1 MSERAHEFKIGA
13 FVLFG
18 VALILAGLVA
28 FAFSRDVEPVY
39 HFETYV
45 DGDVDGL
52 SVGSAV
58 KLRGVDVGQVT
69 SIRFSWIDY
78 PPGNP
83 RCVVIRFT
91 IAKSQSP
98 IAVGGDEGGKL
109 QEAVSSGLRA
119 VVQGQGITGTSILA
133 LKYVDPKAYPPLEF
147 SWTPKTLYIPSA
159 PSEFSQIIT
168 AVSRIMANLEKIN
181 FEALG
186 ATVQSKLDDLNTKGI
201 SDELQRTV
209 VEARKAI
216 AEINAELQSM
226 KLADVGK
233 NANVLLVG
241 LQSTNDRLE
250 RTAGRLSTVDFRNL
264 NDTLA
269 GTREAVE
276 QLNDVLGELKRYP
289 AGFLFGEPPSP
300 VPGLAKEKK

>member
-45 DGDVDGL
+45 DGEVDGL

-69 SIRFSWIDY
+69 SIRFSWTDY

-91 IAKSQSP
+91 IAKTQSP
-98 IAVGGDEGGKL
+98 IPASGDVGGGL
-109 QEAVSSGLRA
+109 QEAVASGLRA

-133 LKYVDPKAYPPLEF
+133 LKYVDPKAYPALEF
-147 SWTPKTLYIPSA
+147 SWTPKSLYIPSA

-168 AVSRIMANLEKIN
+168 AVSRIMSSIDKIN

-186 ATVQSKLDDLNTKGI
+186 NTVQSKLDDLNTRGI

-209 VEARKAI
+209 IEGRKAI
-216 AEINAELQSM
+216 ADINAQVQSM

-233 NANVLLVG
+233 NANGLLLG

-250 RTAGRLSTVDFRNL
+250 RTAGRLSTVDVRNL

-289 AGFLFGEPPSP
+289 AGFLFGEPPAR
-300 VPGLAKEKK
+300 VPGMAKEKQ

>member
-13 FVLFG
+13 FVLVG
-18 VALILAGLVA
+18 LLIILAGLVA

-39 HFETYV
+39 KFETYV

-91 IAKSQSP
+91 IAKAQSP
-98 IAVGGDEGGKL
+98 IPVGGDVGGKL
-109 QEAVSSGLRA
+109 QEAVAGGLRA

-133 LKYVDPKAYPPLEF
+133 LKYIDPKEYPPLEF
-147 SWTPKTLYIPSA
+147 SWTPKSLYIPSA

-168 AVSRIMANLEKIN
+168 AVTRVMSSLDKVN
-181 FEALG
+181 FEAIG
-186 ATVQSKLDDLNTKGI
+186 ASVQTKLDDINTKAI

-209 VEARKAI
+209 SEARKAI
-216 AEINAELQSM
+216 VDIRGEVDSLKLAEL
-226 KLADVGK
+226 GK
-233 NANVLLVG
+233 NANGLLLG
-241 LQSTNDRLE
+241 LQDTNSKLE
-250 RTAGRLSTVDFRNL
+250 RTAGRLSNLDFRNI

-269 GTREAVE
+269 GTRDAVRN
-276 QLNDVLGELKRYP
+276 LNDVLDELKRYP
-289 AGFLFGEPPSP
+289 AGFLFGDPPPPAS
-300 VPGLAKEKK
+300 VLSKEKK

>member
-52 SVGSAV
+52 SVGSSV

-69 SIRFSWIDY
+69 SIHFSWIDY

-98 IAVGGDEGGKL
+98 IPVGGDEGGKL
-109 QEAVSSGLRA
+109 QEAVTQGLRA

-133 LKYVDPKAYPPLEF
+133 LKYADPKQYPPLEF
-147 SWTPKTLYIPSA
+147 SWTPKSLYIPSA

-168 AVSRIMANLEKIN
+168 AVTRIMSSLDKIN
-181 FEALG
+181 FEAIG
-186 ATVQSKLDDLNTKGI
+186 NTVQSKLDDLNTKGI
-201 SDELQRTV
+201 SDDLQKTV
-209 VEARKAI
+209 VEARRALADI
-216 AEINAELQSM
+216 DAEVQSL
-226 KLADVGK
+226 KLADIGK
-233 NANVLLVG
+233 NANGLLLG
-241 LQSTNDRLE
+241 LQTTNSHLE
-250 RTAGRLSTVDFRNL
+250 RTAGRLSNLDFRNL

-289 AGFLFGEPPSP
+289 AGFLFGDPPAK
-300 VPGLAKEKK
+300 VPGLAKEKQ

>member
-1 MSERAHEFKIGA
+1 MTERAHEFKIGA

-28 FAFSRDVEPVY
+28 FAFSRDVEAVY

-98 IAVGGDEGGKL
+98 IPVGGDEGGKL
-109 QEAVSSGLRA
+109 QETVAEGLRA
-119 VVQGQGITGTSILA
+119 VVQGQGITGTSVLA
-133 LKYVDPKAYPPLEF
+133 LKYADPKQYPPLEF
-147 SWTPKTLYIPSA
+147 SWTPKSLYIPSA

-168 AVSRIMANLEKIN
+168 AVTRVMSNLDKVN
-181 FEALG
+181 FEAI
-186 ATVQSKLDDLNTKGI
+186 AASVQTKLDDINTKAL
-201 SDELQRTV
+201 SEELQHTV
-209 VEARKAI
+209 SEARKAI
-216 AEINAELQSM
+216 IDIRTEVDNM

-233 NANVLLVG
+233 NANG
-241 LQSTNDRLE
+241 LILGLRSTNDRLE
-250 RTAGRLSTVDFRNL
+250 RTAGRLSNVDFRNL

-269 GTREAVE
+269 GTREAVD
-276 QLNDVLGELKRYP
+276 QLNDVLAELKRYP
-289 AGFLFGEPPSP
+289 AGFLFGEPPAPATAVS
-300 VPGLAKEKK
+300 KEKK

>member
-39 HFETYV
+39 RFETYV

-69 SIRFSWIDY
+69 SIRFSWNDY

-91 IAKSQSP
+91 IAKSQAP
-98 IAVGGDEGGKL
+98 IQTGGDEGGKL
-109 QEAVSSGLRA
+109 QEAVETGLRA
-119 VVQGQGITGTSILA
+119 TVQGQGITGTSVLA
-133 LKYVDPKAYPPLEF
+133 LKYVNPKQYPPMEV

-159 PSEFSQIIT
+159 PSEFSQILT
-168 AVSRIMANLEKIN
+168 AVTRVMSSLDRIN

-186 ATVQSKLDDLNTKGI
+186 SSLQSKLDDLNVKGI
-201 SDELQRTV
+201 SSEVERTV
-209 VEARKAI
+209 VQARTAI
-216 AEINAELQSM
+216 VDIRSEVQALKLAEL
-226 KLADVGK
+226 GR
-233 NANVLLVG
+233 NANELLLG
-241 LQSTNDRLE
+241 LEATNERLQ
-250 RTAGRLSTVDFRNL
+250 RTAGRLSNIDFRNL

-269 GTREAVE
+269 GTREATRE
-276 QLNDVLGELKRYP
+276 LNDVLQQLNRYP
-289 AGFLFGEPPSP
+289 AGFLFGDPPPPASA
-300 VPGLAKEKK
+300 LSKEKK

>member
-18 VALILAGLVA
+18 LLIIFAGLVA

-45 DGDVDGL
+45 DGDVEGL
-52 SVGSAV
+52 SVGSSV
-58 KLRGVDVGQVT
+58 KLRGVDVGTVT

-91 IAKSQSP
+91 IAKTQSP
-98 IAVGGDEGGKL
+98 IPVGGDEGGKL
-109 QEAVSSGLRA
+109 QEAVSEGLRA
-119 VVQGQGITGTSILA
+119 VVQGQGITGTSVLA
-133 LKYVDPKAYPPLEF
+133 LKYVDPKQYPPLEF
-147 SWTPKTLYIPSA
+147 SWTPKSLYVPSA

-168 AVSRIMANLEKIN
+168 AVSRVMSSLDKIN
-181 FEALG
+181 FEAIG
-186 ATVQSKLDDLNTKGI
+186 ASVQTKLDDLNTRGI

-209 VEARKAI
+209 SEARKAI
-216 AEINAELQSM
+216 VDIRGEVDNLKLSEL
-226 KLADVGK
+226 GK
-233 NANVLLVG
+233 NANGLLLG
-241 LQSTNDRLE
+241 LQSTNARLE
-250 RTAGRLSTVDFRNL
+250 MTAGRLSNVDFRNL

-269 GTREAVE
+269 GTRQAVQ
-276 QLNDVLGELKRYP
+276 QLNDVLDELKRYP
-289 AGFLFGEPPSP
+289 AGFLFGEPPPPAAALS
-300 VPGLAKEKK
+300 KEKK

>member
-13 FVLFG
+13 FVLVG
-18 VALILAGLVA
+18 LLLILAGLVA

-98 IAVGGDEGGKL
+98 IPVGGDEGGKL
-109 QEAVSSGLRA
+109 QETVAEGLRA

-133 LKYVDPKAYPPLEF
+133 LKYADPKLYPPLEF
-147 SWTPKTLYIPSA
+147 SWTPKSLYIPSA

-168 AVSRIMANLEKIN
+168 AVTRVMSSLDKIN
-181 FEALG
+181 FEAIG
-186 ATVQSKLDDLNTKGI
+186 ATVQSKLDDINTKAI

-209 VEARKAI
+209 SEARKAI
-216 AEINAELQSM
+216 VDIRGEVDNL
-226 KLADVGK
+226 KLADIGK
-233 NANVLLVG
+233 NTNGLLLG
-241 LQSTNDRLE
+241 LQSTNARLE
-250 RTAGRLSTVDFRNL
+250 VTAGRLSNVDFRNI

-269 GTREAVE
+269 GTRDAVRN
-276 QLNDVLGELKRYP
+276 LNDVLDELKRYP
-289 AGFLFGEPPSP
+289 AGFLFGDPPPPASA
-300 VPGLAKEKK
+300 LSKEKK

>member
-18 VALILAGLVA
+18 VALILVGLVA

-69 SIRFSWIDY
+69 SIRFSWNEY

-98 IAVGGDEGGKL
+98 INSGGDEGGKL
-109 QEAVSSGLRA
+109 HEAIEAGLRA
-119 VVQGQGITGTSILA
+119 TVQGQGITGTSVLA
-133 LKYVDPKAYPPLEF
+133 LKYVDPKLYPPMEV
-147 SWTPKTLYIPSA
+147 SWTPRSLYIPSA
-159 PSEFSQIIT
+159 PSEFSQILT
-168 AVSRIMANLEKIN
+168 AVTRVMSGLDRIN
-181 FEALG
+181 FEAIG
-186 ATVQSKLDDLNTKGI
+186 NTVQSKLEDLNTKAI
-201 SDELQRTV
+201 SGELERTLAQ
-209 VEARKAI
+209 ARTAI
-216 AEINAELQSM
+216 VDIRSEVQALKLGEL
-226 KLADVGK
+226 GH
-233 NANVLLVG
+233 NANDLLLG
-241 LQSTNDRLE
+241 LQDTNERLQ
-250 RTAGRLSTVDFRNL
+250 RTAGRLSNIDFRNL

-269 GTREAVE
+269 NTREATR
-276 QLNDVLGELKRYP
+276 QLNDVLEQLNRYP
-289 AGFLFGEPPSP
+289 AGFLFGDPPPPASA
-300 VPGLAKEKK
+300 LSKEKK

>member
-18 VALILAGLVA
+18 LALIMAGLVA
-28 FAFSRDVEPVY
+28 FAFSHNVEAVY

-45 DGDVDGL
+45 DGDVEGL

-58 KLRGVDVGQVT
+58 KLRGVNVGQVT

-91 IAKSQSP
+91 IAKAKSP
-98 IAVGGDEGGKL
+98 IPVGGDEGGKL
-109 QEAVSSGLRA
+109 QEAVSEGLRA

-133 LKYVDPKAYPPLEF
+133 LKYADPKQYPPLEF
-147 SWTPKTLYIPSA
+147 SWTPKSLYIPSA

-168 AVSRIMANLEKIN
+168 AVTRVMGSLEKIN
-181 FEALG
+181 FEAL
-186 ATVQSKLDDLNTKGI
+186 AMSVQTKIDDFNAKGLSDDL
-201 SDELQRTV
+201 QRAV
-209 VEARKAI
+209 SEARKTI
-216 AEINAELQSM
+216 VDIRGEVDSLKLAEL
-226 KLADVGK
+226 GK
-233 NANVLLVG
+233 NANGLLLG
-241 LQSTNDRLE
+241 LQTTNAHLE
-250 RTAGRLSTVDFRNL
+250 RTAGRLSNLDFRNL

-269 GTREAVE
+269 GTREAVS
-276 QLNDVLGELKRYP
+276 QLNDVLDELKRYP
-289 AGFLFGEPPSP
+289 SGFLFGDPPPRPP
-300 VPGLAKEKK
+300 VLKEKQ

>member
-1 MSERAHEFKIGA
+1 MTERAHEFKIGA

-91 IAKSQSP
+91 IAKSKSP
-98 IAVGGDEGGKL
+98 IPVGGDEGGKL
-109 QEAVSSGLRA
+109 QEAVVGGLRA
-119 VVQGQGITGTSILA
+119 VVQGQGITGTSVLA
-133 LKYVDPKAYPPLEF
+133 LKYADPKQYPPLEF
-147 SWTPKTLYIPSA
+147 SWTPKSLYIPNA
-159 PSEFSQIIT
+159 PSEFSQIVT
-168 AVSRIMANLEKIN
+168 AVTRVMSNLDKVN
-181 FEALG
+181 FEAI
-186 ATVQSKLDDLNTKGI
+186 AASVQTKLDDINTKGI
-201 SDELQRTV
+201 SDDLQHTV
-209 VEARKAI
+209 TEARRAI
-216 AEINAELQSM
+216 IDIRGEVDKLRLEEL
-226 KLADVGK
+226 GK
-233 NANVLLVG
+233 NANGLILG

-250 RTAGRLSTVDFRNL
+250 RTAGRLSNVDFRNL

-269 GTREAVE
+269 GTRQAVQ
-276 QLNDVLGELKRYP
+276 QLNDVLEELHRYP
-289 AGFLFGEPPSP
+289 AGFLFGDPPP
-300 VPGLAKEKK
+300 AATAVVKEKK

>member
-13 FVLFG
+13 FVLVG
-18 VALILAGLVA
+18 LLLILAGLVA
-28 FAFSRDVEPVY
+28 FAFSRDIEPVY

-83 RCVVIRFT
+83 KCVVIRFT

-98 IAVGGDEGGKL
+98 IPVGGDEGGKL
-109 QEAVSSGLRA
+109 QDSVSEGLRA

-133 LKYVDPKAYPPLEF
+133 LKYADPKLYPALEF
-147 SWTPKTLYIPSA
+147 SWTPKSLYIPSA

-168 AVSRIMANLEKIN
+168 AVTRVMSSLDKIN
-181 FEALG
+181 FEAIG
-186 ATVQSKLDDLNTKGI
+186 ATVQSKLDDINTKGI

-209 VEARKAI
+209 AEARKAI
-216 AEINAELQSM
+216 VNIRSEVDNLKLAEI
-226 KLADVGK
+226 GK
-233 NANVLLVG
+233 NTNGLLVG
-241 LQSTNDRLE
+241 LQSTNARLE
-250 RTAGRLSTVDFRNL
+250 VTAGRLSNVDFRNI

-269 GTREAVE
+269 GTRDAVRN
-276 QLNDVLGELKRYP
+276 LNDVLDELKRYP
-289 AGFLFGEPPSP
+289 SGFLFGDPPPPAAALS
-300 VPGLAKEKK
+300 KEKK

>member
-69 SIRFSWIDY
+69 SIHFSWIDY

-91 IAKSQSP
+91 IARSQSP
-98 IAVGGDEGGKL
+98 IPVGGDEGGKL
-109 QEAVSSGLRA
+109 QEAVAGGLRA
-119 VVQGQGITGTSILA
+119 VVQGQGITGTSVLS
-133 LKYVDPKAYPPLEF
+133 LKYADPKQYPPLEF
-147 SWTPKTLYIPSA
+147 SWTPKSLYIPSA

-168 AVSRIMANLEKIN
+168 AVTRVMSSIDKIN
-181 FEALG
+181 FEAIG
-186 ATVQSKLDDLNTKGI
+186 ASVQSKLDDLDTKGI
-201 SDELQRTV
+201 SNELQRTV
-209 VEARKAI
+209 AEARKTLI
-216 AEINAELQSM
+216 DIRGEVDNL
-226 KLADVGK
+226 KLADIGK
-233 NANVLLVG
+233 NTNGLLLG
-241 LQSTNDRLE
+241 LQSTNDQLS
-250 RTAGRLSTVDFRNL
+250 RTAGRLSNVDFRNL

-276 QLNDVLGELKRYP
+276 QLNDVLASLKAYP
-289 AGFLFGEPPSP
+289 AGFLFGDPPLKATAVS
-300 VPGLAKEKK
+300 KEKK

>member
-1 MSERAHEFKIGA
+1 MTERAHEFKIGA

-18 VALILAGLVA
+18 VALILAGMVA
-28 FAFSRDVEPVY
+28 FAFSRDVEPVT

-52 SVGSAV
+52 SVGSSV

-98 IAVGGDEGGKL
+98 IPVGGDEGGKL
-109 QEAVSSGLRA
+109 QEAVAGGLRA

-133 LKYVDPKAYPPLEF
+133 LKYADPKQYPPLEF
-147 SWTPKTLYIPSA
+147 SWTPKSLYVPSA

-168 AVSRIMANLEKIN
+168 AVTRVMSNLDKVN
-181 FEALG
+181 FEAIG
-186 ATVQSKLDDLNTKGI
+186 ASVQTKLDDINTKAI
-201 SDELQRTV
+201 SEELQRTV
-209 VEARKAI
+209 SEARKAI
-216 AEINAELQSM
+216 VDIRGEVDKM
-226 KLADVGK
+226 KLSEIGK
-233 NANVLLVG
+233 NTNGLILG
-241 LQSTNDRLE
+241 LQTTNDRLE
-250 RTAGRLSTVDFRNL
+250 RTAGRLSNVDFRNL

-269 GTREAVE
+269 GTKEAVDN
-276 QLNDVLGELKRYP
+276 LNDVLVELKRYP
-289 AGFLFGEPPSP
+289 AGFLFGEPPAP
-300 VPGLAKEKK
+300 ATAVIKEKK